1 MSFSTR
7 FESVIITDLLDGQ
20 LELLDRLPTE
30 AESGWDSVRDRYL
43 FRHAAS
49 GIDPNAALQASGL
62 GRGVQ
67 LAGLNAWIVSRNA
80 RCRARGIF
88 EIEAT
93 GLGLLSE
100 RGYRVRYD
108 AGTATSTVAPFI
120 DPDDVTYP
128 RGQVEQ
134 GSVTADLEYI
144 RLDTMVGPEDS
155 GFPTSLTGTP
165 VDPPAGWKPAVPEDF
180 WTWIESPVT
189 HYPSGWVLS
198 GVGMENLPGL
208 DFIWLVRER
217 YRYQEKFLP

>member
-7 FESVIITDLLDGQ
+7 FESVIITDLVDGQ
-20 LELLDRLPTE
+20 LELLDRLPSE

-93 GLGLLSE
+93 ALGLLSA

-108 AGTATSTVAPFI
+108 AATATSTVSPLTSG
-120 DPDDVTYP
+120 PDGP
-128 RGQVEQ
+128 QNRAQVEQ
-134 GSVTADLEYI
+134 GTVTADIEYI

-155 GFPTSLTGTP
+155 GFPTELTGTSAS
-165 VDPPAGWKPAVPEDF
+165 PPAGWVPVVPDSP
-180 WTWIESPVT
+180 WTSIGSPVY

-217 YRYQEKFLP
+217 YRYQEEYLP